1 MENNNLNQEI
11 LDKITKVCVCKA
23 ISRATI
29 KEAIA
34 NGAHTLEDVSRVT
47 GACNGGCKGFRC
59 KDKIQTLID
68 EYLNNH

>member
-29 KEAIA
+29 KNVIV
-34 NGAHTLEDVSRVT
+34 NGAHTVDEVSRIT
-47 GACNGGCKGFRC
+47 GACSGGCKGFRC
-59 KDKIQTLID
+59 KDKIQTLIN
-68 EYLNNH
+68 EHLNSN

>member
-29 KEAIA
+29 KDVIA
-34 NGAHTLEDVSRVT
+34 KGAHTVDDVVKVT
-47 GACNGGCKGFRC
+47 GACTGGCKGFRC
-59 KDKIQTLID
+59 KDKIQTLIND
-68 EYLNNH
+68 HLNSN

>member
-29 KEAIA
+29 KDVIA
-34 NGAHTLEDVSRVT
+34 KGAHTVDDVVKVT
-47 GACNGGCKGFRC
+47 GACTGGCKGFSC
-59 KDKIQTLID
+59 KDKIQTLIND
-68 EYLNNH
+68 HLNSN

>member
-29 KEAIA
+29 KNVIA
-34 NGAHTLEDVSRVT
+34 NGAHTVDEVSRIT
-47 GACNGGCKGFRC
+47 GACSGGCKGFRC
-59 KDKIQTLID
+59 KDKIQTLIN
-68 EYLNNH
+68 EHLNSN

>member
-29 KEAIA
+29 KDVIA
-34 NGAHTLEDVSRVT
+34 KGAHTVDDVVKIT
-47 GACNGGCKGFRC
+47 GACTGGCKGFRC
-59 KDKIQTLID
+59 KDKIQTLIND
-68 EYLNNH
+68 HLNSN

>member
-29 KEAIA
+29 KNVIA
-34 NGAHTLEDVSRVT
+34 KGAHTVDDVVKVT
-47 GACNGGCKGFRC
+47 GACTGGCKGFRC
-59 KDKIQTLID
+59 NDKIQTLIND
-68 EYLNNH
+68 HLNSN

>member
-34 NGAHTLEDVSRVT
+34 HGAHTLEDVSRVT

>member
-29 KEAIA
+29 KNVIA
-34 NGAHTLEDVSRVT
+34 KGAHTVDDVVKVT
-47 GACNGGCKGFRC
+47 GACTGGCKGFRC
-59 KDKIQTLID
+59 KDKIQTLIND
-68 EYLNNH
+68 HLNSN

>member
-29 KEAIA
+29 KDAIS

-68 EYLNNH
+68 EHLNSN

>member
-23 ISRATI
+23 
-29 KEAIA
+29 
-34 NGAHTLEDVSRVT
+34 VSRVT

-59 KDKIQTLID
+59 KDKIRSLID
-68 EYLNNH
+68 EHLNSN

>member
-29 KEAIA
+29 KDIIV
-34 NGAHTLEDVSRVT
+34 NGAHTVDDVAKIT
-47 GACNGGCKGFRC
+47 GACTGGCKGFRC
-59 KDKIQTLID
+59 RDKIQTLIN
-68 EYLNNH
+68 EHLNSN